1 MSKPIVT
8 KYDVISER
16 VKKPLKIA
24 LVADLHERRA
34 VDILNLLRAQQPD
47 MILVAGDTLERY
59 CENRY
64 QSTVKR
70 RFNPIR
76 WLIVNMIFYINSFFM
91 ILRPKRSKPDTKNA
105 YSFLRQA
112 ADIAPVYL
120 SLGNHE
126 EELMPED
133 REFFRNNGIHCLDNE
148 ETEAVVNSNFMLIGG
163 LSDEY
168 DEEWLKSF
176 AEKDEFRLLLCH
188 NPNYYETLNIKDT
201 DIDLIVSGH
210 NHGGQIRI
218 FSMGVAGAGGK
229 LFPKYDKGIY
239 DKRLIVSAGCSN
251 TAAIPRVNNPRELVI
266 INLKNR

>member
-1 MSKPIVT
+1 MSKPVVT
-8 KYDVISER
+8 EYEVLSEHVR
-16 VKKPLKIA
+16 KPFRIA

-34 VDILNLLRAQQPD
+34 VDILNLLRAQNPD
-47 MILVAGDTLERY
+47 LILVAGDTLERY
-59 CENRY
+59 SNRY

-76 WLIVNMIFYINSFFM
+76 WLIVNLIYYVNCFFM
-91 ILRPKRSKPDTKNA
+91 FLRPRRSKPDTKYA

-126 EELMPED
+126 EELQRED
-133 REFFRNNGIHCLDNE
+133 REFFRNNGICCLDNE
-148 ETEAVVNSNFMLIGG
+148 DAETAVNSNFMLIGG
-163 LSDEY
+163 LSNEY
-168 DEEWLKSF
+168 DADWLTEF
-176 AEKDEFRLLLCH
+176 AHKDGLKLLLCH
-188 NPNYYETLNIKDT
+188 NPNFYDTLHINET

-239 DKRLIVSAGCSN
+239 DGRLVVSAGCSN
-251 TAAIPRVNNPRELVI
+251 TAAIPRINNPRELVI
-266 INLKNR
+266 INMKKR